1 MSLFLTNLLLSLAW
15 VALTG
20 QYQASNFFVGL
31 LLGFIAIRITL
42 RGPNGHAYSGRLKA
56 IAGFI
61 FFFTKELIKANLRV
75 AYDVLTPRHHMRP
88 GIVAIPLDLKTDLEI
103 TVLTTLITLTPGTL
117 SLHVTDDR
125 QILYIHAM
133 YIEDVDQLTLGIK
146 EGFER
151 RVREVL
157 Q

>member
-1 MSLFLTNLLLSLAW
+1 MSIFLTNLLLALAW

-20 QYQASNFFVGL
+20 QYEASSFFAGL
-31 LLGFIAIRITL
+31 LLGFVVLRLTL
-42 RGPNGHAYSGRLKA
+42 RGKTAVAYGARLKA
-56 IAGFI
+56 ICGFI
-61 FFFTKELIKANLRV
+61 FFFIKELIVANLKV
-75 AYDVLTPRHHMRP
+75 AFDVLTPRHHMRP
-88 GIVAIPLDLKTDLEI
+88 GIVAVPLDPKTDLEI

-125 QILYIHAM
+125 RTLYIHAM
-133 YIEDVDQLTLGIK
+133 YIDDPDQLVQEIK
-146 EGFER
+146 DGLER

>member
-1 MSLFLTNLLLSLAW
+1 MNLFLTNLLLALAW

-20 QYQASNFFVGL
+20 QYNAASFFAGL
-31 LLGFIAIRITL
+31 MLGFVALCFTHRGRATNVYTARI
-42 RGPNGHAYSGRLKA
+42 KA
-56 IAGFI
+56 IGGFFL
-61 FFFTKELIKANLRV
+61 FFINELIRANLRV

-88 GIVAIPLDLKTDLEI
+88 GIVAVPLDLKTDLEI

-125 QILYIHAM
+125 QTLYLHAM
-133 YIEDVDQLTLGIK
+133 YIDDPDRLVRGIK
-146 EGFER
+146 DGFER

>member
-1 MSLFLTNLLLSLAW
+1 MSPFLTNLLLALAW

-20 QYQASNFFVGL
+20 LYGAANFFVGL
-31 LLGFIAIRITL
+31 LLGYAALRMSL
-42 RGPNGHAYSGRLKA
+42 RGKSVDAYGGRLLA
-56 IAGFI
+56 IAGFVL
-61 FFFTKELIKANLRV
+61 FFIKELLLANLRL

-88 GIVAIPLDLKTDLEI
+88 GIVAIPLDLQTDLEI

-117 SLHVTDDR
+117 SLHVSEDR
-125 QILYIHAM
+125 RILYIHAM
-133 YIEDVDQLTLGIK
+133 YIDDAEKLIRNVKD
-146 EGFER
+146 GFER